1 MSVPFNL
8 GSTFCGGLGVCFRG
22 LTTLLGLVND
32 PENQRNEK
40 GYKHR
45 PEQQREQYAEEAT
58 AHHGAAHHR
67 AHTAHHPASTECRNE
82 QQYDDRPNQSSKE
95 YLQAVAH
102 GLLTP
107 PFLSV

>member
-8 GSTFCGGLGVCFRG
+8 GSTFCGGQGVSFRG

-45 PEQQREQYAEEAT
+45 PEQQREQYAKEA
-58 AHHGAAHHR
+58 
-67 AHTAHHPASTECRNE
+67 TAHHPASTECRNE
-82 QQYDDRPNQSSKE
+82 QQYDDRPDQSSKE

>member
-1 MSVPFNL
+1 MSVPFSL
-8 GSTFCGGLGVCFRG
+8 SSTFYGGQGVSFRG

-40 GYKHR
+40 GYKHC
-45 PEQQREQYAEEAT
+45 PEQQREQYAKETT
-58 AHHGAAHHR
+58 AHHPAAHHR
-67 AHTAHHPASTECRNE
+67 ASTECRNE